1 MSPLSAAPPRPR
13 TSLHAPSY
21 PAIVAATVAAMAGCA
36 AHPSQQAPAPP
47 IEIAKVE
54 LGATSAAAPPPASPD
69 NPAAPSAEAPWRTH
83 PGSYPSD
90 QASVA
95 IGCGGGCPPAW
106 QLEADYRDRRQA
118 LARMQHCYDLVG
130 GGKRGWLRVS
140 LSIDGQGR
148 AQSVRVERSG
158 DLPEPVE
165 LCAEELLGS
174 VKFHATNNYARTPG
188 YDEEYPKKQREQL

>member
-13 TSLHAPSY
+13 TSIPVPSY
-21 PAIVAATVAAMAGCA
+21 PAIAIATFAAMAGCA
-36 AHPSQQAPAPP
+36 AHQSQQPQASP

-54 LGATSAAAPPPASPD
+54 LGATSVSAPPPAPPD
-69 NPAAPSAEAPWRTH
+69 NPEAPSAEAPWRIN

-90 QASVA
+90 QGSVA

-130 GGKRGWLRVS
+130 GGKGGRLRVS

-148 AQSVRVERSG
+148 AQSVRAERSG

-165 LCAEELLGS
+165 LCAEELLRA

-188 YDEEYPKKQREQL
+188 YDEAYPKKQGE

>member
-13 TSLHAPSY
+13 TSLHTPSY
-21 PAIVAATVAAMAGCA
+21 PAVVVTTVAVLAGCA
-36 AHPSQQAPAPP
+36 AHQSQTPQAAP